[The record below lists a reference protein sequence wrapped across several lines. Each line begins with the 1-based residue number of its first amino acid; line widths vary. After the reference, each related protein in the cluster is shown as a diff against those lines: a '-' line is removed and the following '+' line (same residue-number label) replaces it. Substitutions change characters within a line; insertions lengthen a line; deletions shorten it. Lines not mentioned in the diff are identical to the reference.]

1 MAFQGRVAGGRIRQL
16 SSCDRLVPSVDL
28 VELKIPLEDCAA
40 DLGPESPAEPLIA
53 LQDGDEGDTTD
64 EEATPIEDTD
74 VGVELPG
81 ASLLLRAAALPAGTR
96 SLQVSGAKGRASC
109 ACDSEPW
116 FASWSV
122 AAADIRRVR
131 ATNSRRPRIRSRCRS
146 RATARSSPLLPAST
160 AARPVPSR
168 SRRRSR

>member
-1 MAFQGRVAGGRIRQL
+1 MVWTSFAAGVDFVDPGYRDSPLLFEGKRMRRCLKSHLRSFPGRAESYVDRMAFQGRVAGGRIRQL
-16 SSCDRLVPSVDL
+16 SGCDRLVPSVDL

-81 ASLLLRAAALPAGTR
+81 ASLLLRAAAL
-96 SLQVSGAKGRASC
+96 
-109 ACDSEPW
+109 
-116 FASWSV
+116 
-122 AAADIRRVR
+122 
-131 ATNSRRPRIRSRCRS
+131 
-146 RATARSSPLLPAST
+146 
-160 AARPVPSR
+160 
-168 SRRRSR
+168 